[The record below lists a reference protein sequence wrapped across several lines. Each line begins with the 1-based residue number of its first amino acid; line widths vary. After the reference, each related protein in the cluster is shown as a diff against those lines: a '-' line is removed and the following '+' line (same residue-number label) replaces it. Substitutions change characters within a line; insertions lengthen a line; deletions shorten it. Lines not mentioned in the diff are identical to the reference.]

1 MTTFSPSRVSS
12 VSAMFNYVNF
22 SVAGLMMAG
31 GIYFM
36 DATFAGKGFY
46 AMAALMLV
54 SATVQITKT
63 VRDNE
68 EAAKLHNKLEEA
80 RTERILAEVSASKP
94 V

>member
-31 GIYFM
+31 CIYFM

>member
-22 SVAGLMMAG
+22 AVAGVMMAG

-68 EAAKLHNKLEEA
+68 EAEKLHNTIEEA

>member
-12 VSAMFNYVNF
+12 VTAIFNYLNF
-22 SVAGLMMAG
+22 GVAAVMMAG

-36 DATFAGKGFY
+36 EASFSAKGFY

-68 EAAKLHNKLEEA
+68 EAEKLHNKIEDA
-80 RTERILAEVSASKP
+80 RTERILAEVSAGKS

>member
-1 MTTFSPSRVSS
+1 
-12 VSAMFNYVNF
+12 
-22 SVAGLMMAG
+22 
-31 GIYFM
+31 
-36 DATFAGKGFY
+36 
-46 AMAALMLV
+46 MAALMLV

-68 EAAKLHNKLEEA
+68 EAEKIHNKIEEA

>member
-12 VSAMFNYVNF
+12 VSAMFSYVNF